1 MAKLLP
7 GKSCRS
13 HLPGF
18 QSISC
23 SSRKKSIKQT
33 SPKSGHSCC
42 VRLELNLGRWDASL
56 PGQGQQRIGGLP
68 DTAGEGVYETESNEG
83 WITHGPW
90 GGPNGKAWIW
100 MPKGNIIKITII
112 HEEFIEAIK
121 FQSDDC
127 TGETESPYYGSP
139 WANLKEDMISVNYPN
154 EYFVSIRG
162 MYGQHGSVM
171 VIKSL
176 CFVTNKKRYGPYGLG
191 TGTGTHFSYDGK
203 GGAIVGF
210 HGRVDAY
217 PNAIGIYVMPGSLV
231 FGRNS
236 TRDDISTHELCSS
249 SMSRMVMPKEMGPF
263 GAFAESLNVL
273 RAIQCVYIRRDSKLF
288 LSSMHGGTS
297 NDKLELAALRWVE
310 ALAAVGG
317 GSRRWRWSAEGVA
330 AVGGGS
336 RRRRSTMGRSGGG
349 GRRWVEAV
357 AAVGGGSKW
366 LQRSAVG
373 RSEVVNLDGTDE
385 YLTQISGIYG
395 PIGGFNGL
403 EAITSITFHTNKTIY
418 GPYGVESGT
427 DGYTYFTST
436 ESSGKVV
443 GFHGR
448 ECNGEKIK
456 LLCALRRLEREE
468 RETHGFIRYGFREER
483 EPVALPAGP

>member
-7 GKSCRS
+7 VSRFMLS
-13 HLPGF
+13 FLPGKIPVNF
-18 QSISC
+18 VL
-23 SSRKKSIKQT
+23 SRKKSVKQT
-33 SPKSGHSCC
+33 SPKPGHSCC
-42 VRLELNLGRWDASL
+42 VRLELNLGRWDDSL
-56 PGQGQQRIGGLP
+56 PGQGQQRISGLP
-68 DTAGEGVYETESNEG
+68 DTAGEGVYEAESDEG

-263 GAFAESLNVL
+263 GAFAGKYWDDGVFSTVKQIHVFVEESLNVL

-297 NDKLELAALRWVE
+297 KDKLELAAL
-310 ALAAVGG
+310 
-317 GSRRWRWSAEGVA
+317 
-330 AVGGGS
+330 
-336 RRRRSTMGRSGGG
+336 
-349 GRRWVEAV
+349 
-357 AAVGGGSKW
+357 
-366 LQRSAVG
+366 
-373 RSEVVNLDGTDE
+373 VNLDGTDE

-403 EAITSITFHTNKTIY
+403 EAITSITFHTNKSIY

-448 ECNGEKIK
+448 ECNGFLTAIGVHMEYI
-456 LLCALRRLEREE
+456 
-468 RETHGFIRYGFREER
+468 
-483 EPVALPAGP
+483 